1 METQQEAGF
10 VRPANIAGY
19 ERLAQQALP
28 RDVFDYYAGGAED
41 EVTLQANRAAYAQYA
56 LRPRVL
62 VDVSRLDTSVQL
74 LGQTLRSPVLL
85 APTAFQRLAHADGE
99 LATARA
105 AARAGATLI
114 ASTLSTHRIEDIAA
128 AAAAAP
134 LWFQLY
140 VFRDRSITEELV
152 RRAEAAGCR
161 ALCLT
166 ASVPVQGNRERD
178 AHNEFR
184 LPASLEM
191 ANFSGMRQATFPAA
205 SGSGLLA
212 FISAEFDA
220 TLTWDDL
227 AWLRSIT
234 SLPVLV
240 KGVMAASD
248 ARLALEHGAAGVV
261 VSNHGG
267 RQLDGAMATLR
278 ALPDVAAAVA
288 DRIPVLFDGGVR
300 RGTDIVKA
308 LLLGARAVMIGRP
321 YLWGLAVGGEAGV
334 EHVLQ
339 ILDDELRRTLALI
352 GAPSLQQL
360 QGDSI
365 VPA

>member
-1 METQQEAGF
+1 
-10 VRPANIAGY
+10 
-19 ERLAQQALP
+19 
-28 RDVFDYYAGGAED
+28 
-41 EVTLQANRAAYAQYA
+41 
-56 LRPRVL
+56 
-62 VDVSRLDTSVQL
+62 
-74 LGQTLRSPVLL
+74 
-85 APTAFQRLAHADGE
+85 
-99 LATARA
+99 
-105 AARAGATLI
+105 
-114 ASTLSTHRIEDIAA
+114 
-128 AAAAAP
+128 
-134 LWFQLY
+134 
-140 VFRDRSITEELV
+140 
-152 RRAEAAGCR
+152 
-161 ALCLT
+161 
-166 ASVPVQGNRERD
+166 
-178 AHNEFR
+178 
-184 LPASLEM
+184 M

-240 KGVMAASD
+240 KGVMAADD

-288 DRIPVLFDGGVR
+288 DRIPVLVDGGVR

-321 YLWGLAVGGEAGV
+321 YLWGLAVGGQAGV

-339 ILDDELRRTLALI
+339 ILDDELRRTLALV

-360 QGDSI
+360 HGDSI
-365 VPA
+365 VSA